1 MGNKWGK
8 CTKRKCAI
16 PLCVSGIAHGYNE
29 IYLSNGETA
38 GSYGCYSASCIFD
51 GLVDGFT
58 EIPVLFCRPFA
69 ADIAAV
75 FVIVGLGYAAMLQEP
90 FRPSLPRHAA

>member
-1 MGNKWGK
+1 MKIYFVEWGNGGLLWGV
-8 CTKRKCAI
+8 I
-16 PLCVSGIAHGYNE
+16 QP
-29 IYLSNGETA
+29 
-38 GSYGCYSASCIFD
+38 SCIFD

-90 FRPSLPRHAA
+90 FRPKSAAFTRLMACDTENTM

>member
-1 MGNKWGK
+1 MGIMKIYFVEWG
-8 CTKRKCAI
+8 
-16 PLCVSGIAHGYNE
+16 
-29 IYLSNGETA
+29 NG
-38 GSYGCYSASCIFD
+38 GQLWGVIQPSCIFD

-75 FVIVGLGYAAMLQEP
+75 LVIV
-90 FRPSLPRHAA
+90 

>member
-1 MGNKWGK
+1 MGIMKIYFVEWG
-8 CTKRKCAI
+8 
-16 PLCVSGIAHGYNE
+16 
-29 IYLSNGETA
+29 NG
-38 GSYGCYSASCIFD
+38 GQLWG
-51 GLVDGFT
+51 VT

-90 FRPSLPRHAA
+90 FRPKSAAFTRPDGL

>member
-1 MGNKWGK
+1 M
-8 CTKRKCAI
+8 
-16 PLCVSGIAHGYNE
+16 CVSGIAHGYNE
-29 IYLSNGETA
+29 NIFVEWGNG
-38 GSYGCYSASCIFD
+38 GQLWGVIQPSCIFD

-75 FVIVGLGYAAMLQEP
+75 FVIVGLGYAAMLQKP
-90 FRPSLPRHAA
+90 FRPKSAAFTRLMACDTENTM